1 MTNKETRSF
10 SASEL
15 RAVENDG
22 KMTLEGRAVPYDTLS
37 QQIGG
42 KSWGFKEKFHKD
54 AFNEHLRTSPDILAL
69 AYHDPAKPLART
81 PNTLKLDNRAD
92 GLYFTAELSDTQ
104 HSRDLYA
111 SVKRGDVTGTSF
123 GFRTLTDSWGIE
135 DGSEVRTVIK
145 AELVEVSPTTF
156 PAYLDT
162 SVAARSREA
171 AKLPATP
178 LRDKILGEILR
189 RFGTE

>member
-1 MTNKETRSF
+1 MNKETRSF

-15 RAVENDG
+15 RAVDKEG

-54 AFNEHLRTSPDILAL
+54 AFNEHLRTLPDILAL

-92 GLYFTAELSDTQ
+92 GLYFTAELSDAQ
-104 HSRDLYA
+104 HSRDLYT

-123 GFRTLTDSWGIE
+123 GFHMLTDSWGIE
-135 DGSEVRTVIK
+135 DGVEVRTVTK

-156 PAYLDT
+156 PVYLDT
-162 SVAARSREA
+162 SVAARSRDA
-171 AKLPATP
+171 ARPPATP
-178 LRDKILGEILR
+178 R
-189 RFGTE
+189 RNALLSWVLENLLTI